1 MRTIQSG
8 LCCAAFVSFCA
19 FLVVPHVAAEA
30 ASTNGQTRTTV
41 NQGVNITKNSDL
53 HFGDFIAGTA
63 QSRFR
68 LDPDTEAVTQL
79 SGNAISIGGTQTAAS
94 FTAHGSPMAVVR
106 LQVRQNQINLVRA
119 GGSETMRVD
128 QFRLDGGNGTRNR
141 RLGAGG
147 TIDYRLGGRLTINP
161 NQAGGAY
168 VGSFEITLDY
178 Q

>member
-1 MRTIQSG
+1 M
-8 LCCAAFVSFCA
+8 SFCA
-19 FLVVPHVAAEA
+19 PVTAVYA

-53 HFGDFIAGTA
+53 HFGDFIAGTSE
-63 QSRFR
+63 SRFR
-68 LDPDTEAVTQL
+68 LDPDAETVSQL

-94 FTAHGSPMAVVR
+94 FTAHGSPLAVVR
-106 LQVRQNQINLVRA
+106 FKIGQNRIDLVRA

-141 RLGAGG
+141 TLNAGG
-147 TIDYRLGGRLTINP
+147 TIEYKLGGRLTINP
-161 NQAGGAY
+161 SQAGGTY
-168 VGSFEITLDY
+168 VGSFDITIDY